1 MASATP
7 SVPCAN
13 GPPPEQA
20 IPPPHVRPLHPCAD
34 PGALADLDRLDT
46 FLRRKNPAAA
56 DRMLTAIT
64 DAFTRLTS
72 HPLSGRPLLTSF
84 LRALI
89 VRFGKGSYV
98 RLYEVRDHMV
108 PVARAFHARE
118 DRSAGDDMV

>member
-1 MASATP
+1 MVRRPSRRSRRPMSAPYTL
-7 SVPCAN
+7 A
-13 GPPPEQA
+13 
-20 IPPPHVRPLHPCAD
+20 LT

-64 DAFTRLTS
+64 DALTRLTS
-72 HPLSGRPLLTSF
+72 RPLSGRPLLTSF

-108 PVARAFHARE
+108 PVAGPVAQI
-118 DRSAGDDMV
+118 G